1 MKNRPNSLA
10 VRAVFHIPKNAVL
23 HAKLPKTGKNGA
35 QNPKKTGK
43 NHPTN
48 TRKTPF
54 PPPRNYDR
62 VKQREKKCN
71 IVQYHAI
78 K

>member
-35 QNPKKTGK
+35 HNSKKTAK
-43 NHPTN
+43 T
-48 TRKTPF
+48 TRQIPEKRHSRLRETTIES
-54 PPPRNYDR
+54 NN
-62 VKQREKKCN
+62 VK
-71 IVQYHAI
+71 
-78 K
+78 